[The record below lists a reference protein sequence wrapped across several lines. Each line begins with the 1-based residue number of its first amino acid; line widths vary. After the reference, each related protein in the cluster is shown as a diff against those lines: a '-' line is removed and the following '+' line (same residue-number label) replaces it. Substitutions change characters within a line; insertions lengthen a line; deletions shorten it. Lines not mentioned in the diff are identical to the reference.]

1 MISRL
6 ESFLDFR
13 PDYILTQYDA
23 NRQYYRKQGEK
34 PRPWSF
40 GEIHNSLSGVYAL
53 AGSKTR
59 TPGAYCR
66 VDPMSGRPT
75 NKLLRNTNEY
85 IHASARSRTGL
96 EGPGTQ
102 DRGVYV
108 SKALQDWDF
117 GLDNMDDGGEFVK
130 DRLMVWKRRSKTD
143 RGQRV
148 IPEAVLLE
156 SEKRLLE
163 NSGKMYDYVME
174 PSETPPRRSKT
185 DAADAPPRRSKAAVA
200 DAPPRRPKR

>member
-1 MISRL
+1 M
-6 ESFLDFR
+6 
-13 PDYILTQYDA
+13 
-23 NRQYYRKQGEK
+23 
-34 PRPWSF
+34 
-40 GEIHNSLSGVYAL
+40 YAL
-53 AGSKTR
+53 AGSSTR

-66 VDPMSGRPT
+66 IDPVTGRPT

-102 DRGVYV
+102 NRGVYV

-117 GLDNMDDGGEFVK
+117 GLDNRDDGGEFLK
-130 DRLMVWKRRSKTD
+130 EKLMVWKRRSKTG

-163 NSGKMYDYVME
+163 NSGKVYDYVTE
-174 PSETPPRRSKT
+174 PEDVPPHRTKSESAGVPPPRRSK
-185 DAADAPPRRSKAAVA
+185 R
-200 DAPPRRPKR
+200 